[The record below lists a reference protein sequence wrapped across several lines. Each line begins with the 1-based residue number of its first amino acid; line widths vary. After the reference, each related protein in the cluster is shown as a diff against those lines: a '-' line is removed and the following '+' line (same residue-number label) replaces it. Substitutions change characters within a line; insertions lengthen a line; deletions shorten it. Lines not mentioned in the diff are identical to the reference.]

1 MTTDEAREK
10 LATEKRTGRI
20 LPPEQYLECIK
31 ALLPNHAK
39 RAWQLAYN
47 ECRVADGCGQR
58 VAADRALQAC
68 AKKAAEVFDVG
79 NAQGWRTKR

>member
-1 MTTDEAREK
+1 MNSTEAQEK
-10 LATEKRTGRI
+10 LNAEKRTGVI
-20 LPPEQYLECIK
+20 MPPAEYLECIK

-47 ECRVADGCGQR
+47 ECRVTDGCGQR

-68 AKKAAEVFDVG
+68 AKKVAETFKVG
-79 NAQGWRTKR
+79 NAQGWRAG